1 MGLVTKF
8 PSELR
13 LVRISP
19 ASLTCRPIS
28 FHLSFFS
35 FLFLATTSFLSPFL
49 ARNRLYDVV
58 IGQAE
63 GKDSSCFPTT
73 NLDVRFI
80 YICMYTCTW
89 YLVNGDTHGKVEKI
103 RSKISWIKFSFCEKS
118 KYL

>member
-35 FLFLATTSFLSPFL
+35 FLFFIEQQLLSFL

-80 YICMYTCTW
+80 FICMYTCTW